1 MAGMRLSRSMS
12 YNFPSRPRSAN
23 DDLEFDR
30 MPRSTN
36 LALFPVLVALS
47 SCSDETRSV
56 SAQPNMTAV
65 SIRLVDTDPVIEVKI
80 NGSPIDVQFDIGT
93 EATLAIFPGQLE
105 SIAKRRIGTASG
117 GLSMSG
123 PLGERPVYEVDL
135 IEIGDIQITNARIVE
150 DYHDSEYREWFSSRL
165 DAYGFL
171 GRGLLGRYRVVIDY
185 SNRALTLISPAAQ
198 PEQQA
203 ACTGTELPLVQGQD
217 WGLVSKAETEIGE
230 LVLVW
235 DTGTPASGVL
245 KRRTDLA
252 GLDYEDEET
261 LLVEQFDINGHNF
274 GPMELEVWDWRENS
288 PPFDGFIGYDFF
300 ADNVVCVDFPD
311 HRIFVQ
317 Q

>member
-1 MAGMRLSRSMS
+1 
-12 YNFPSRPRSAN
+12 
-23 DDLEFDR
+23 
-30 MPRSTN
+30 MPRFTIP
-36 LALFPVLVALS
+36 ALFPILVALS
-47 SCSDETRSV
+47 ACSGEPHLV
-56 SAQPNMTAV
+56 SDQPKFTAI

-93 EATLAIFPGQLE
+93 GTTLDIFPRQLE
-105 SIAKRRIGTASG
+105 SISKRRIDTASG

-135 IEIGDIQITNARIVE
+135 IEIGDIRFTNARIVE
-150 DYHDSEYREWFSSRL
+150 DYHDNEYREWFTSRL

-171 GRGLLGRYRVVIDY
+171 GRGLLDRYRVVIDY
-185 SNRALTLISPAAQ
+185 PNRKLTLISPAAP

-203 ACTGTELPLVQGQD
+203 ACTGVGLPLVQGQD
-217 WGLVSKAETEIGE
+217 WGLASKADTEIGE

-235 DTGTPASGVL
+235 DTGTPTTGVL
-245 KRRTDLA
+245 KRRTDLDA
-252 GLDYEDEET
+252 LDYEDGDT
-261 LLVEQFDINGHNF
+261 LLVKQFDINGHMF
-274 GPMELEVWDWRENS
+274 GPMELEVWDWTENA

-300 ADNVVCVDFPD
+300 ADKVVCVDFPD